1 MPSPTQFVRD
11 QIFAAIASG
20 ASTKGFDNRRVSEI
34 RKRCFGV
41 SKNKVISRTNEIE
54 RATAKL
60 IALNLNPSEELINT
74 ALGWTGVSIPANR
87 ISEGK
92 TWAKL
97 INRGTEVLVNLG
109 QERLET
115 LSKESKEWGSL
126 IAQPFGKTRRYTKK
140 RVVGRRGVNPETA
153 AKEREDRLY
162 LMAQTLRPSATWERY
177 TDTGSEAVG
186 ADFIATED
194 GIQYFYDAKGWH
206 NFTMNEFATIVANP
220 GRYYMLT
227 DTGYILVERENLRPN
242 LFWTHAP
249 VRRN

>member
-20 ASTKGFDNRRVSEI
+20 APTKGFDNRRVSEI

-115 LSKESKEWGSL
+115 LSKEWGPL
-126 IAQPFGKTRRYTKK
+126 IAQPFGKTRHQYKK
-140 RVVGRRGVNPETA
+140 RVIGRTGVNPETT

-162 LMAQTLRPSATWERY
+162 LMAQTLRPSATWGRY
-177 TDTGSEAVG
+177 TDAGSEAVG
-186 ADFIATED
+186 ADFIATEN
-194 GIQYFYDAKGWH
+194 GIQYFYDAKGWR
-206 NFTMNEFATIVANP
+206 NFTMNEFATIVANS